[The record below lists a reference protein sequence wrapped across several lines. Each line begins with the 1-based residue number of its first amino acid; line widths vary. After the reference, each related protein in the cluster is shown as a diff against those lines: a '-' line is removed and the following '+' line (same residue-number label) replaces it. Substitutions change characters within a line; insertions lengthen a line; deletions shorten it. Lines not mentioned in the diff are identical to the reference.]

1 MHSIVYTT
9 SNSEKEANKIAEH
22 LLKKR
27 LIACANLF
35 PIKSIYHWNKELIK
49 EEEVGVFLKTRSEL
63 VDEVIKEIKKQHSY
77 DIPCIISLPIKKG
90 NADFLSW
97 ISDET
102 S

>member
-1 MHSIVYTT
+1 MYSIVYIT
-9 SNSEKEANKIAEH
+9 SSNEKEANNIVEH

-35 PIKSIYHWNKELIK
+35 PIKSIYQWDKKLVK
-49 EEEVGVFLKTRSEL
+49 EEEVGAILKTRREL
-63 VDEVIKEIKKQHSY
+63 VDEVIEEIKKLHSY
-77 DIPCIISLPIKKG
+77 DIPCIVSIPIKKG
-90 NADFLSW
+90 NKDFLSW

>member
-1 MHSIVYTT
+1 MT
-9 SNSEKEANKIAEH
+9 SSNEEEVNNIAEH

-35 PIKSIYHWNKELIK
+35 PIKSIYHWNEKLVK

-63 VDEVIKEIKKQHSY
+63 IDEVIKEIKKQHSY

-90 NADFLSW
+90 NEDFLSW

>member
-1 MHSIVYTT
+1 MHSIVYMT
-9 SNSEKEANKIAEH
+9 SSNEEEVNNIVEH
-22 LLKKR
+22 LLKER

-90 NADFLSW
+90 NEDFLSW